1 MNGEKHT
8 RKIVSVALALAM
20 VLMLVATPSGIAY
33 ADGPDGNGAVSSLER
48 FRALF
53 YEDAAEANALA
64 SESQELDRVY
74 LDRSAGKHWERT
86 YDEPEPETTP
96 DGGLFTASAMAETPS
111 GPFVV
116 GEERYFRAYLS
127 SGYRAIKAVLASQGE
142 HVNVWVLDD
151 ADWHATRGNTH
162 SDATCKIRELMAQPK
177 VLQEIAITGDAIYE
191 RMTDPVTGIAPHAGI
206 LNYASNGRTAYG
218 DQGLDGHV
226 NMLLSDTS
234 GYWGYFE
241 SADNQTNSLRDS
253 SGNTITTQPIDVIH
267 VDISPNTGWDALM
280 ELSNKGDSLLFYGTF
295 AHEFQHLLSQMHVWV
310 YGGPTSLYWIDEALS
325 GLVDQYY
332 VQEGAEVIYAPY
344 IEGATR
350 NIYSG
355 TRADFFT
362 ATYDNKAYGI
372 GYLHSTMMHKM
383 TNGEYGSRLYDFLM
397 NVGATPEAKRAYY
410 SNSFSMPNALGAAYK
425 HVFEGKYDAFTDREV
440 FDNLYYLFMEN
451 FAADGGV
458 VVSQEGVPHTALK
471 FHIPV
476 KDTDNLWVTRYYDP
490 TFTRIPLLAPG
501 GAVALNGFQSNAL
514 AAPGRITLGASHEM
528 LYRIGAAPDAGN
540 TVLNISIPNV
550 PGLECYVAIPNDTLG
565 WARPASTSSPLWRES
580 VFLTGATLYH
590 VKKGQPN
597 AIDTNGGYAYLFAS
611 TLFQDVNT
619 TAALTWEPPAPGVL
633 TGAASIDK
641 HTPRYGDTVTALVKN
656 GNAESLMYQ
665 WFVDSKAVGAPDADN
680 TYFVTAGDI
689 GKAVS
694 VQITS
699 ADKTGELYAA
709 TVPVM
714 KALYKGGDAVAP
726 RAAYK
731 TSTSIQLALVD
742 AYEYSSGGSLWQD
755 SPVFAGLLP
764 DTTYDFYQRVK
775 ATATHDASAPSPV
788 LKAATLDPSKVY
800 ASLRV
805 DEESGIERD
814 VVYTLS
820 VQQAADLLNVELEFE
835 IDGDLLAGKW
845 ISGLAGFNPLSDV
858 FWVYAGGNKWRG
870 TATLGLPSGSTTGL
884 TSAAA
889 VDVAE
894 FLFAPKG
901 IGDAAMALTGFRAV
915 GLGDDTTV
923 YLDALILD
931 GVAVTNIDQRV
942 FSKYDLNRDNAVD
955 ALDLGI
961 MLLYCGFSQASP
973 EWGTLVKVSDSRGK
987 PVTASMCDVNC
998 DGIIDML
1005 DLLDLFIH
1013 YTK

>member
-1 MNGEKHT
+1 MNIASKHR
-8 RKIVSVALALAM
+8 RKILSAVVTLAM
-20 VLMLVATPSGIAY
+20 VFGLFAGMPITAS
-33 ADGPDGNGAVSSLER
+33 ADEPASSLES

-53 YEDAAEANALA
+53 YEDGFGANAPGSA
-64 SESQELDRVY
+64 SQELERVY
-74 LDRSAGKHWERT
+74 LDRSAGKHWDRT
-86 YDEPEPETTP
+86 YEEPALEDEA
-96 DGGLFTASAMAETPS
+96 LMVRALAETPS
-111 GPFVV
+111 GPFTV
-116 GEERYFRAYLS
+116 GEERYFRTYLS

-162 SDATCKIRELMAQPK
+162 SDSSCKLRELMAQPK
-177 VLQEIAITGDAIYE
+177 VLQEIAITGDAIYK

-206 LNYASNGRTAYG
+206 LNYASNGRAYG

-241 SADNQTNSLRDS
+241 SADNQTNNLRDS
-253 SGNTITTQPIDVIH
+253 SGTTITTQPIDVIH
-267 VDISPNTGWDALM
+267 VDISPGTGWNALM
-280 ELSNKGDSLLFYGTF
+280 EVNNKGDSLLFYGTF

-332 VQEGAEVIYAPY
+332 VQDGAEVIYAPY

-350 NIYSG
+350 NNYSG

-383 TNGEYGSRLYDFLM
+383 SNSEYGSRLYEFLM
-397 NVGATPEAKRAYY
+397 NVGDTPEAKRAFY
-410 SNSFSMPNALGAAYK
+410 STAFSMPNTLGAAYK
-425 HVFEGKYDAFTDREV
+425 QVFKGKYDAFTDREV
-440 FDNLYYLFMEN
+440 FDNFYYLFMET

-458 VVSQEGVPHTALK
+458 VVSQEGVPHAAQK
-471 FHIPV
+471 FHIPA

-490 TFTRIPLLAPG
+490 TWTRIPLLAPG

-528 LYRIGAAPDAGN
+528 VYRIGEAPDATN
-540 TVLNISIPNV
+540 TVLNINIPNV

-590 VKKGQPN
+590 VKKGQAN

-619 TAALTWEPPAPGVL
+619 TAAITWEAPDPGAL
-633 TGAASIDK
+633 SGAASIDK

-656 GNAESLMYQ
+656 GNTGNLLYQ
-665 WFVDSKAVGAPDADN
+665 WFVNSKAVGAPSGDS
-680 TYFVTAGDI
+680 TYFVTVDDI

-694 VQITS
+694 VQITA
-699 ADKTGELYAA
+699 ADKTGELHAV

-714 KALYKGGDAVAP
+714 KAIYEGSAAIAPKAVN
-726 RAAYK
+726 K
-731 TSTSIQLALVD
+731 TSNSIQLALVD

-755 SPVFAGLLP
+755 SPLFAGLLP
-764 DTTYDFYQRVK
+764 NTTYEFYQRVK
-775 ATATHDASAPSPV
+775 ATATHDASAASPV
-788 LKAATLDPSKVY
+788 LKTATLDPSKVY
-800 ASLRV
+800 ASLSV
-805 DEESGIERD
+805 PAESGIESR
-814 VVYTLS
+814 VFYTLS
-820 VQQAADLLNVELEFE
+820 LRQAVDLLSVELEFV
-835 IDGDLLAGKW
+835 IDGDLLAGGMINVFG
-845 ISGLAGFNPLSDV
+845 ISDFVPIGEI

-870 TATLGLPSGSTTGL
+870 TATLSLPSGSSTGL
-884 TSAAA
+884 TSDAA
-889 VDVAE
+889 VDIAQFE
-894 FLFAPKG
+894 FVPKG
-901 IGDAAMALTGFRAV
+901 IGDAEMTLTGFRAV
-915 GLGDDTTV
+915 GLDDTTV
-923 YLDALILD
+923 YLDASILD

-942 FSKYDLNRDNAVD
+942 FSKYDLNRDNVID

-961 MLLYCGFSQASP
+961 MLLYCGFDKDSP
-973 EWGTLVKVSDSRGK
+973 NWSTQVKVNDSRGK

-998 DGIIDML
+998 DGVIDML